1 MVITYELPLVSLYL
15 ASKEPNIK
23 CNFCVIFKA
32 IWSTNSPG
40 LLKAFFFKNL
50 FLSLVGHLL
59 AY

>member
-15 ASKEPNIK
+15 TSKEPEL
-23 CNFCVIFKA
+23 CNFFKA
-32 IWSTNSPG
+32 FWSTNSPG
-40 LLKAFFFKNL
+40 LLKAFFKKNL

>member
-40 LLKAFFFKNL
+40 LLKAFFLKTYFYL
-50 FLSLVGHLL
+50 
-59 AY
+59 